1 MANLAKKRNRS
12 IALLTFNENLVALN
26 LDAPDAQTVID
37 TLAGKLYNQGLVVAD
52 YGRQTYERELMHP
65 TGLPTKPFC
74 IAFPHA
80 DAQGVNGS
88 ALALATLAKPV
99 AFKNMGDPDEDL
111 QVVLVLMLANRNPEE
126 QVQTLRNLAILFG
139 RPDKLSALRD
149 QTTAENAVRWLGGEL
164 HLGEQSV
171 QADQLSERRGS

>member
-1 MANLAKKRNRS
+1 
-12 IALLTFNENLVALN
+12 
-26 LDAPDAQTVID
+26 
-37 TLAGKLYNQGLVVAD
+37 
-52 YGRQTYERELMHP
+52 
-65 TGLPTKPFC
+65 
-74 IAFPHA
+74 
-80 DAQGVNGS
+80 
-88 ALALATLAKPV
+88 
-99 AFKNMGDPDEDL
+99 MGDPDEDL

>member
-1 MANLAKKRNRS
+1 MLM
-12 IALLTFNENLVALN
+12 FNKNLVALN

-37 TLAGKLYNQGLVVAD
+37 VLAARLYTQDLVVAE
-52 YGRQTYERELMHP
+52 YGQQTYARELEHP
-65 TGLPTKPFC
+65 TGLPTTPFC

-80 DAQGVNGS
+80 DAQGVKQS

-99 AFKNMGDPDEDL
+99 VFKNMADPDEDL
-111 QVVLVLMLANRNPEE
+111 QVFLVLMLANRNPEE

-149 QTTAENAVRWLGGEL
+149 QTTAENAVAWLGGEL
-164 HLGEQSV
+164 HLGEQAG
-171 QADQLSERRGS
+171 QMSERRSS